1 MCYGVS
7 SYPTFSTVEIWTWQ
21 TDSQPEEPLSE
32 SLPAPVMEVKEK
44 SQLPSYRLK
53 LLLYFF
59 SPSNNQHQLSPCALF
74 MVSKRQCFDNRAGAH
89 PIILANN
96 ITFSYYFVETI
107 LTGREKPRGHRNFK
121 DFFFKLFHGWI
132 CDLELSHPIPAAG
145 LFVARCH
152 WPWCCQKGLATIHS
166 KECEVKGN
174 NV

>member
-1 MCYGVS
+1 MCYWGFFRSHFQYGGDLDMTNWQPARRTSFRVPPCTCNGGQGKVPVALIS
-7 SYPTFSTVEIWTWQ
+7 SQI
-21 TDSQPEEPLSE
+21 
-32 SLPAPVMEVKEK
+32 AAI
-44 SQLPSYRLK
+44 
-53 LLLYFF
+53 FF

-166 KECEVKGN
+166 KEREVKGN